1 MAQFVKC
8 VAESFAL
15 SDAFRDRSGS
25 KWADR
30 HCAVLS
36 VVVRLVATPYDV
48 FFSSHFIGQTLVAS
62 ELGECNGVFPN
73 TFFQLR
79 RRFQCSNPRS
89 PSRYWPAFAAND
101 YPSARMQ
108 TALPSEAMTVT
119 DWYKQNVY
127 DPNENKIGD
136 IKDVLVDKS
145 GKVVALI
152 VGVGGFLGA
161 GEKDV
166 AVPFEA
172 VHPTMKEK
180 NWWLVINT
188 TKDSLRSAPGFK
200 YDSNTTT
207 WVPDRP

>member
-1 MAQFVKC
+1 MFKPAIAIALMA
-8 VAESFAL
+8 
-15 SDAFRDRSGS
+15 
-25 KWADR
+25 
-30 HCAVLS
+30 
-36 VVVRLVATPYDV
+36 
-48 FFSSHFIGQTLVAS
+48 
-62 ELGECNGVFPN
+62 
-73 TFFQLR
+73 
-79 RRFQCSNPRS
+79 CSM
-89 PSRYWPAFAAND
+89 PAFAAND

-172 VHPTMKEK
+172 VHPTMKDK
-180 NWWLVINT
+180 KWWLVMNT
-188 TKDSLRSAPGFK
+188 TKDSSKAPLGL
-200 YDSNTTT
+200 NTTRT
-207 WVPDRP
+207 RQRGYRIGRNQLPEEGPRGKRGALSCCFLVSLTFGADGKGSHRRTGPSVSRRRSWMSFAELLHVNTFPAVTVVNAESNRDNR

>member
-1 MAQFVKC
+1 MQ
-8 VAESFAL
+8 
-15 SDAFRDRSGS
+15 
-25 KWADR
+25 
-30 HCAVLS
+30 
-36 VVVRLVATPYDV
+36 
-48 FFSSHFIGQTLVAS
+48 
-62 ELGECNGVFPN
+62 
-73 TFFQLR
+73 
-79 RRFQCSNPRS
+79 RRFFKHIDNRKESPMFKPAIAIALMACSM
-89 PSRYWPAFAAND
+89 PAFAAND
-101 YPSARMQ
+101 YPSARIQ
-108 TALPSEAMTVT
+108 AALPSEAMTVT

-172 VHPTMKEK
+172 VHPTMKDK
-180 NWWLVINT
+180 KWWLVMNT
-188 TKDSLRSAPGFK
+188 TKDSLKSAPGFK

>member
-62 ELGECNGVFPN
+62 ELRECNGVFPN

-89 PSRYWPAFAAND
+89 PSRYWPAQCRLLQPTTIPA
-101 YPSARMQ
+101 PGCKLLCRARQ
-108 TALPSEAMTVT
+108 
-119 DWYKQNVY
+119 D
-127 DPNENKIGD
+127 GHR
-136 IKDVLVDKS
+136 LVQ
-145 GKVVALI
+145 A
-152 VGVGGFLGA
+152 
-161 GEKDV
+161 ER
-166 AVPFEA
+166 
-172 VHPTMKEK
+172 
-180 NWWLVINT
+180 
-188 TKDSLRSAPGFK
+188 LRSQRKQDRRYQGCSGRQVRKGSSAHRRRRRLPGCGWRRDNRRLLARTRFL
-200 YDSNTTT
+200 
-207 WVPDRP
+207 